1 MAKRKVKAAESETTV
16 AEAAPVAPE
25 AAVQSIKGFSADLSC
40 RGYKFEFSKTYE
52 VNGQIAACENGFHAC
67 PEDEHPLSVF
77 EFYPPT
83 SRFALVTQSG
93 ETDRQGTKLA
103 SAKITINAE
112 ISLGDLTKRAI
123 EWVFKRA
130 KWSEGPVTTGANEG
144 AIASGFQGAATAS
157 GDQGAATASGIQG
170 AATASGFQGAA
181 TASGWRG
188 KVKGTAGNALFAVE
202 RDNEFNIV
210 SVACGIV
217 GKDGVEA
224 DRWHFARGGKLVA
237 AED

>member
-157 GDQGAATASGIQG
+157 G
-170 AATASGFQGAA
+170 
-181 TASGWRG
+181 WRG